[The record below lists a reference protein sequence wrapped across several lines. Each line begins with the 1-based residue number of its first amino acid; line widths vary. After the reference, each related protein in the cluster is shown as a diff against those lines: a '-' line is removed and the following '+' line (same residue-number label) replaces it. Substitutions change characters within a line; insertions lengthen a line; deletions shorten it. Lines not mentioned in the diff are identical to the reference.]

1 MSLKGLQTYLW
12 ISAIDLVDKYF
23 SKYQFFNL
31 LQLMNIILFFFRK
44 LQNKI
49 LEEKSRTIDHDH
61 NYFNSVINCFSY
73 QDSKLFCD
81 FCPYETQTY
90 RAIVRHL
97 KRHRTCWK
105 CSKRFFGSK
114 LLWKRHTKSCNGLKK
129 ETSICQFCKKDF
141 IFPSKLKKHLYKCEL
156 KHTLLKTHMSIYD
169 LWYLL

>member
-1 MSLKGLQTYLW
+1 MRVW
-12 ISAIDLVDKYF
+12 FSAIDLVDKYF